1 MRHQITTIFFLLIA
15 QIAVNAQSPSIQPQ
29 TRQSPSTQPQ
39 TTQPQTSPTPNT
51 TLTLPAALRIA
62 IANYPKIKAA
72 QNIANASA
80 LELKAARQDGL
91 PDLTAGAELAY
102 GTLDGLN
109 GHAGGE
115 PGLTTLTNGPVTPQ
129 QNWNAAFG
137 ALYLTNIDF
146 NLYSFGLQR
155 AHVAAAKGQYD
166 QDKSNLDQQIFQQQV
181 QVAGAY
187 LALVAAHQVRL
198 AMEANLA
205 RTLDLRD
212 VILARTLN
220 GLNAGVDSS
229 IADAEV
235 AKARLTLIDAKNFEQ
250 QQANRL
256 SIQMGI
262 TPEALRQYAATNQ
275 PGAIQLDTTS
285 VQKLPGNLLET
296 AGPNLANHPGLRYL
310 ASQITTSNL
319 NASYIQKLGLPRL
332 SLFGVGQER
341 GSGFGP
347 KYATDLND
355 YTTNFFTGI
364 QPQRANYLL
373 GLAFT
378 WDITNLGRSH
388 SRAAAQRERSQAF
401 AQEYELE
408 KNTLINQLSLSD
420 QQIRNALD
428 KYKETPFQLQAATE
442 AYTQK
447 KALYENG
454 LNNIV
459 DVSQTLYLLNRAE
472 IDRDIAINAVWQ
484 ALLFKAGAQGNLTPF
499 LQQF

>member
-1 MRHQITTIFFLLIA
+1 
-15 QIAVNAQSPSIQPQ
+15 
-29 TRQSPSTQPQ
+29 
-39 TTQPQTSPTPNT
+39 
-51 TLTLPAALRIA
+51 
-62 IANYPKIKAA
+62 
-72 QNIANASA
+72 
-80 LELKAARQDGL
+80 
-91 PDLTAGAELAY
+91 
-102 GTLDGLN
+102 
-109 GHAGGE
+109 
-115 PGLTTLTNGPVTPQ
+115 
-129 QNWNAAFG
+129 
-137 ALYLTNIDF
+137 
-146 NLYSFGLQR
+146 
-155 AHVAAAKGQYD
+155 
-166 QDKSNLDQQIFQQQV
+166 
-181 QVAGAY
+181 
-187 LALVAAHQVRL
+187 
-198 AMEANLA
+198 MEANLA

-275 PGAIQLDTTS
+275 PGAVPLDAEAVQTIRLDTTS

-296 AGPNLANHPGLRYL
+296 PTTDLADHPGLRYL

-319 NASYIQKLGLPRL
+319 NASYFQKIGLPRL

-347 KYATDLND
+347 KYATNLND

-373 GLAFT
+373 GLALT

-401 AQEYELE
+401 TQEYNLE
-408 KNTLINQLSLSD
+408 KNTLVNQLSLSD

-428 KYKETPFQLQAATE
+428 KYKETPVQLQAATE

-472 IDRDIAINAVWQ
+472 IDRDIAVNAVWQ
-484 ALLFKAGAQGNLTPF
+484 ALLFKAGVQGNLTPF